1 MNRSGKVFARHMR
14 TKLNSGVPARK
25 PLKVRRRRS
34 TARRFYL
41 VREVG
46 ETGMSGVGRVAE
58 GVELPNGVA
67 VMWWLVPEY
76 CVSVYKSV
84 KELHAI
90 HKHGKS
96 NTTELVWE

>member
-1 MNRSGKVFARHMR
+1 MNTGSKTKAGGK
-14 TKLNSGVPARK
+14 
-25 PLKVRRRRS
+25 
-34 TARRFYL
+34 ARRHGRRHGGRTSPRRFFL
-41 VREVG
+41 MRKID
-46 ETGMSGVGRVAE
+46 ETGMSGTGRVAE

-76 CVSVYKSV
+76 CVSIYKSV

-90 HKHGKS
+90 HKHGKN

>member
-1 MNRSGKVFARHMR
+1 MAPRRFFLMR
-14 TKLNSGVPARK
+14 TVD
-25 PLKVRRRRS
+25 
-34 TARRFYL
+34 
-41 VREVG
+41 
-46 ETGMSGVGRVAE
+46 ETGMSGTGRVAE

-76 CVSVYKSV
+76 CVSIYKSV

-90 HKHGKS
+90 HKHGKN